1 MSTLNFRAPRVAVLF
16 LAAALTGALVSLAAC
31 TDDDNPIP
39 ATLKDAS
46 TSDATA
52 TDAGATEAAVD
63 SACQPTS
70 PKCNSCVT
78 DDQDPY
84 NACSSA
90 VTDCVPFDNGR
101 IPQGPNGGIPQV
113 P

>member
-1 MSTLNFRAPRVAVLF
+1 MIPRTLRAPRLAVVF
-16 LAAALTGALVSLAAC
+16 FACALTSAVGFLAAC

-46 TSDATA
+46 TSDVA
-52 TDAGATEAAVD
+52 TDAGAVDAAID
-63 SACQPTS
+63 SACQPTG
-70 PKCNSCVT
+70 PKCNSCVA

-90 VTDCVPFDNGR
+90 ITDCVPFDNAR